1 MFSPRLNINV
11 QSRTEHRL
19 LENPY
24 KSMFLS
30 LYSLYL
36 LKGFP
41 QYKGRVVF
49 FENPTQKIST
59 LLPLLWGIRREL
71 IYRQAEQ
78 TKNEDVVAR
87 LGFASIPAEPPIISF
102 TKISLLPIHLR
113 EVPGG

>member
-1 MFSPRLNINV
+1 MFSLGLNIYV
-11 QSRTEHRL
+11 QSRVEHRL

-49 FENPTQKIST
+49 FEKNTQKIST
-59 LLPLLWGIRREL
+59 LLPLYWGIRREL

-78 TKNEDVVAR
+78 TKNEDVGYSTWISNYTR
-87 LGFASIPAEPPIISF
+87 RTASSIALKNKLTPYSF
-102 TKISLLPIHLR
+102 T
-113 EVPGG
+113 

>member
-1 MFSPRLNINV
+1 MFSLGLNIYV
-11 QSRTEHRL
+11 QSRVEHRL

-49 FENPTQKIST
+49 FEKNTQKIST
-59 LLPLLWGIRREL
+59 LLPLYWGIRREL

-78 TKNEDVVAR
+78 TKNENVGCSTWINNYTRRTASSIVLSNMLTPYVV
-87 LGFASIPAEPPIISF
+87 
-102 TKISLLPIHLR
+102 T
-113 EVPGG
+113 

>member
-1 MFSPRLNINV
+1 MFSLGLNIYV
-11 QSRTEHRL
+11 QSRVEHRL

-49 FENPTQKIST
+49 FEKNTQKIST
-59 LLPLLWGIRREL
+59 LLPLYWGIRRGL

-78 TKNEDVVAR
+78 TKNKELVAR
-87 LGFASIPAEPPIISF
+87 LGFASIPAEPPILTF
-102 TKISLLPIHLR
+102 
-113 EVPGG
+113 